1 MLGVYNH
8 TVVGNL
14 VLEEVDLAEG
24 TQLVEAH
31 MVLPCIVVV
40 LAGNLI
46 EERK

>member
-1 MLGVYNH
+1 
-8 TVVGNL
+8 VGN
-14 VLEEVDLAEG
+14 LEEVDLAGEHMVAFAEG

-31 MVLPCIVVV
+31 MVLPCVVVV